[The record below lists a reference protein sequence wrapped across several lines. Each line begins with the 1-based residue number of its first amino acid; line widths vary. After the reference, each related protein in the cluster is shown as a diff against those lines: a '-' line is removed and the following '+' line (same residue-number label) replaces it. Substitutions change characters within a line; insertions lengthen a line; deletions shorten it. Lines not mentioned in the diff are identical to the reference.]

1 MPSACSGAVERG
13 HQRDAARP
21 SSLLVRPRQVTDL
34 SSPAPDRIAIHRRPV
49 FRDRQSGRA
58 RGWGGLRSSE
68 LMRLDFASTRSTVRL
83 PFSSL
88 RALTETTAVP
98 QRLTSVRERRS
109 AARTTRL
116 FSVSGHPR
124 RAAAAVRPVRHARHA
139 RRARERIAWG
149 GVEYSPTPDE
159 IGAIASRFR
168 EVGEAGAM
176 NSTAS
181 WGGVGGLALGPEG
194 SRDRSV
200 APRADWATRF

>member
-13 HQRDAARP
+13 LQRDAARP

-83 PFSSL
+83 PFLRCARLQRRPQLRSGL
-88 RALTETTAVP
+88 RACASED
-98 QRLTSVRERRS
+98 QRQGQHESFPCQGTRRW
-109 AARTTRL
+109 
-116 FSVSGHPR
+116 
-124 RAAAAVRPVRHARHA
+124 AAAAVRPVRHGRHA

-168 EVGEAGAM
+168 EGGEAGAM

-194 SRDRSV
+194 SRGPIRR
-200 APRADWATRF
+200 PQG